1 MRYGLVLF
9 TLLLAQ
15 CGGDGDGDGDDS
27 PSLVEMRLMEVKH
40 HARQGSP
47 SAAYDLGVFYGKSG
61 KKHPSHK
68 QEAVFWLRMAA
79 DRGHKDA
86 QYRLGLLY
94 AHGDGVPLNQYEAV
108 AWWRA
113 AARQGHQEALFHVGL
128 AQESGNG
135 AIVDKAAA
143 AEFYKEAA
151 LMGHSKAQI
160 NLALLF
166 FKGEGVKR
174 NWVQAAALLS
184 IIDDSHL
191 PQKQKEQ
198 IAQLHQSI
206 EKQLSDKARSAA
218 IAESQQ
224 IQSIIDK
231 HKE

>member
-15 CGGDGDGDGDDS
+15 CGGDGEGDGDDS
-27 PSLVEMRLMEVKH
+27 PSLVETRLMEVKH

-61 KKHPSHK
+61 KKHLAHK

-128 AQESGNG
+128 AQENGNG

-151 LMGHSKAQI
+151 LMGHSKAQV

-184 IIDDSHL
+184 IIDDSRL

-198 IAQLHQSI
+198 IAQLHQAI

>member
-1 MRYGLVLF
+1 MRHGLVLF

-15 CGGDGDGDGDDS
+15 CGGDRDDP
-27 PSLVEMRLMEVKH
+27 PSLVNERLMEVKN
-40 HARQGSP
+40 HAHQGSP
-47 SAAYDLGVFYGKSG
+47 SAAYDLGLFYGKSG
-61 KKHPSHK
+61 KNHPAHK

-79 DRGHKDA
+79 DRGHKEA

-113 AARQGHQEALFHVGL
+113 ASQQGHKDALFHVAL
-128 AQESGNG
+128 ALEGGNG
-135 AIVDKAAA
+135 AIQDKAAA

-151 LMGHSKAQI
+151 LMGHSKAQV

-166 FKGEGVKR
+166 FRGEGVKR

-184 IIDDSHL
+184 IIDDTGL
-191 PQKQKEQ
+191 QQKQREQ
-198 IAQLHQSI
+198 IAQLRQAI

-224 IQSIIDK
+224 IQAIIDK
-231 HKE
+231 HLHPQ